1 MRKTKKVKVII
12 SFRFKMF
19 LLHLLRLYK
28 LPIMK
33 KFLILAFT
41 AVNLFTAAHA
51 QVTMPAPSPT
61 QTIIQD
67 FGLGK
72 IELTYSRPGIK
83 GRQLFG
89 QNSELVPLG
98 KPWRTGAN
106 AATKIRFTGN
116 VSLGG
121 KTLDSGS
128 YVIYTIPNQS
138 QWDVVLSKGTAY
150 PGAEGFKESDD
161 VVRLKAPVAALRDK
175 IETFTM
181 QFANLKSESCELHL
195 MWGNTD
201 VTVPITTNIKDRIR
215 TQLEAALQG
224 DKKPYY
230 QAANFYYDY
239 DKNYA
244 KALENIN
251 KATAENPKAFFMF
264 LTKAR
269 IQKDMGDKGGA
280 KASAMKTI
288 ELAKEAKNADY
299 ENFGNQLLKQL

>member
-1 MRKTKKVKVII
+1 LQERIKSIFLLNSLILPKISFMKKVLSIAITSLAVI
-12 SFRFKMF
+12 
-19 LLHLLRLYK
+19 
-28 LPIMK
+28 
-33 KFLILAFT
+33 T
-41 AVNLFTAAHA
+41 GGVQA

-67 FGLGK
+67 FGMGK

-83 GRQLFG
+83 GRQVFG
-89 QNSELVPLG
+89 EGSELAPYG

-106 AATKIRFTGN
+106 AATRIHFSDN
-116 VSLGG
+116 VTIGG
-121 KTLDSGS
+121 KNLDTGS
-128 YVIYTIPNQS
+128 YVIYTIPNKS
-138 QWDVVLSKGTAY
+138 RWDVVFSRGTAY
-150 PGAEGFKESDD
+150 PGSEGFKESDD
-161 VVRLKAPVAALRDK
+161 VVRLKATAAAAKDR

-181 QFANLKSESCELHL
+181 QFANLKNESCELHL

-230 QAANFYYDY
+230 QAANFYYEY
-239 DKNYA
+239 DKNYQ

-251 KATAENPKAFFMF
+251 KAVAENPTAFFMF
-264 LTKAR
+264 LQKAR
-269 IQKDMGDKGGA
+269 IQKDMGDKAGA

-288 ELAKEAKNADY
+288 ELAKAAKNADY

>member
-1 MRKTKKVKVII
+1 MPNV
-12 SFRFKMF
+12 SFTFITF
-19 LLHLLRLYK
+19 VQIT
-28 LPIMK
+28 IMK
-33 KFLILAFT
+33 KLLIIGFI
-41 AVNLFTAAHA
+41 AVHLFTAAQA
-51 QVTMPAPSPT
+51 QVSMPAPSPT

-67 FGLGK
+67 FGMGK

-106 AATKIRFTGN
+106 AATKIRFTDN
-116 VSLGG
+116 VTIGG
-121 KTLDSGS
+121 KTLDTGS

-138 QWDVVLSKGTAY
+138 QWDVVLSKGNAY

-161 VVRLKAPVAALRDK
+161 VVRFKAPVATLKDK
-175 IETFTM
+175 LETFTM
-181 QFANLKSESCELHL
+181 QFANVKSDSCELHL

-224 DKKPYY
+224 DKKPYF
-230 QAANFYYDY
+230 QAASFYYDY
-239 DKNYA
+239 DKNYP

-251 KATAENPKAFFMF
+251 KATAENPKAYYMF
-264 LTKAR
+264 LQKAR
-269 IQKDMGDKGGA
+269 IQKDMGDKAGA
-280 KASAMKTI
+280 KVTAMKTI
-288 ELAKEAKNADY
+288 ELAKQAKNADY
-299 ENFGNQLLKQL
+299 ENFANQLLKQL

>member
-1 MRKTKKVKVII
+1 MNK
-12 SFRFKMF
+12 
-19 LLHLLRLYK
+19 LLV
-28 LPIMK
+28 
-33 KFLILAFT
+33 FVTVA
-41 AVNLFTAAHA
+41 LFTIKA
-51 QVTMPAPSPT
+51 QSQVNMPAPSTT

-67 FGLGK
+67 FGMGK

-83 GRQLFG
+83 GRRLLG
-89 QNSELVPLG
+89 QMSELAPFG

-106 AATKIRFTGN
+106 AATKIHFTDN
-116 VSLGG
+116 VSIGG
-121 KTLDSGS
+121 KTLDTGS

-150 PGAEGFKESDD
+150 PGSEGFKESDD
-161 VVRLKAPVAALRDK
+161 VVRFKAPAAAIKDK

-181 QFANLKSESCELHL
+181 QFGNVKNETCELHL

-215 TQLEAALQG
+215 TQLEAALEG

-230 QAANFYYDY
+230 QAASFYYDY

-251 KATAENPKAFFMF
+251 KATAENPKAFYMF
-264 LTKAR
+264 LQKAR
-269 IQKDMGDKGGA
+269 IQKDMGDKTGA
-280 KASAMKTI
+280 KASAIKTI

-299 ENFGNQLLKQL
+299 ENFANQLIKQL

>member
-1 MRKTKKVKVII
+1 
-12 SFRFKMF
+12 
-19 LLHLLRLYK
+19 
-28 LPIMK
+28 MK
-33 KFLILAFT
+33 KFLIIAFT
-41 AVNLFTAAHA
+41 AVNLLTAAA
-51 QVTMPAPSPT
+51 QSQVTMPAPSST

-67 FGLGK
+67 FGMGK

-83 GRQLFG
+83 GRQLLG
-89 QNSELVPLG
+89 QNTELVPLG

-106 AATKIRFTGN
+106 AATKIRFTDN
-116 VSLGG
+116 VSVGG
-121 KTLDSGS
+121 KTLDTGS

-138 QWDVVLSKGTAY
+138 QWDVVLSKGNAY
-150 PGAEGFKESDD
+150 PGSEGFKESDD
-161 VVRLKAPVAALRDK
+161 VVRLKAPVAALKDRL
-175 IETFTM
+175 ETFTM
-181 QFANLKSESCELHL
+181 QFANIKNESCELHL

-230 QAANFYYDY
+230 QAAGFYYDY
-239 DKNYA
+239 DKDYA

-251 KATAENPKAFFMF
+251 KATAENPKAFYMF
-264 LTKAR
+264 LQKAK
-269 IQKDMGDKGGA
+269 IQKDMGDKAGA
-280 KASAMKTI
+280 KVSAMKTI